1 MKGGR
6 ILDILLTVSTVAE
19 TAVAAADYSRL
30 FDLDLQLLQ
39 DAVLTLIAVFSLF
52 LVASYFLFN
61 PAREFLRKRQET
73 IKNDIETAEKNKKEA
88 ITTKEEYE
96 NKLKD
101 IDKEAQVILSEAR
114 KKAVENENR
123 IIANAKE
130 EAARI
135 IERAGVEADLE
146 KKKAVDDMKKEMISI
161 ASIMAGKVVSA
172 SIDTTVQESLIEE
185 TLKEMGDTTWVS

>member
-1 MKGGR
+1 M
-6 ILDILLTVSTVAE
+6 DILLTVSTVAE

-101 IDKEAQVILSEAR
+101 IDKEAQVP
-114 KKAVENENR
+114 
-123 IIANAKE
+123 
-130 EAARI
+130 
-135 IERAGVEADLE
+135 
-146 KKKAVDDMKKEMISI
+146 
-161 ASIMAGKVVSA
+161 
-172 SIDTTVQESLIEE
+172 QLIF
-185 TLKEMGDTTWVS
+185 L

>member
-1 MKGGR
+1 LKGGR